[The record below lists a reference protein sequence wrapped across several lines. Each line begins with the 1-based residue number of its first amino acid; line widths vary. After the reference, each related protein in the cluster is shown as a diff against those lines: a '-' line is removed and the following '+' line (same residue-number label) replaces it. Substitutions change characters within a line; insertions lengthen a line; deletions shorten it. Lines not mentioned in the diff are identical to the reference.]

1 MAEVISIRVFVFFV
15 AFFALRF
22 VMLAAMPGAKRWHA
36 LVLLG
41 VSSLIAFVLSA
52 LILDDSMGD
61 TLLAWAVIFGIIALL
76 WTAQWKG
83 QEYRRFRDELMARD
97 EVVER
102 AVERR
107 ERGER
112 GDRAGKD

>member
-15 AFFALRF
+15 AFFTLRL

-41 VSSLIAFVLSA
+41 ASTLVAFVVGA
-52 LILDDSMGD
+52 VALDDPMGD

-76 WTAQWKG
+76 WTARWKG

-102 AVERR
+102 LQERR
-107 ERGER
+107 DRAEGA
-112 GDRAGKD
+112 DRAGEE